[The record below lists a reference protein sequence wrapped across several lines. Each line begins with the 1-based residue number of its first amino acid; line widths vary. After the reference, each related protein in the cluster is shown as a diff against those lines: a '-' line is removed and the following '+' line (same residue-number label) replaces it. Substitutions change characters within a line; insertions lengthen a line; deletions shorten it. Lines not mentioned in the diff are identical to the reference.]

1 MKYFCN
7 ISGNI
12 VSIFVYL
19 APLPTFIEIYRKK
32 SILGFQSL
40 PYVVALFSS
49 MLWLYYAFIKT
60 DATLLITINS
70 FGCIIEAIYIIVYLV
85 YAPKNARVL
94 LDYEQ
99 KHTAKL
105 LIGMNVLLFF
115 AILLFTHFVLQG
127 QQRVLAVGWVCVA
140 VSVSVFAAPLSI
152 VLQVVR
158 TRSVAYMPFTL
169 SFFLTLS
176 AVMWFCYGIFQKD
189 PCIWIPNVLG
199 FFLGLIQMAL
209 YAMYRNAR
217 EIFTE
222 KKLPAD
228 HIINIVILGT
238 PEVHPVRDA
247 EKTGSKNDGV
257 KDHEKE
263 EENELT
269 DNNNNQEKIV
279 VLPHELPNP
288 ATVQLDSPVLI
299 VCRA

>member
-1 MKYFCN
+1 MAIFDLHHPLVF
-7 ISGNI
+7 IFGLLGNI

-49 MLWLYYAFIKT
+49 MLWLYYAFVKT

-70 FGCIIEAIYIIVYLV
+70 LGCIVEAIYIIVYLV
-85 YAPKNARVL
+85 YAPKNAR
-94 LDYEQ
+94 

-105 LIGMNVLLFF
+105 LVGMNVLLFF
-115 AILLFTHFVLQG
+115 AVLLFTHFALEG
-127 QQRVLAVGWVCVA
+127 RTRVLAIGWVCVA

-158 TRSVAYMPFTL
+158 TRSVAFMPFTL
-169 SFFLTLS
+169 SFSLTLS
-176 AVMWFCYGIFQKD
+176 AVMWFCYGIFLKD
-189 PCIWIPNVLG
+189 PCVWIPNVLG

-209 YAMYRNAR
+209 YAVYRNAR
-217 EIFTE
+217 EILTE

-228 HIINIVILGT
+228 HIINIVMLGT
-238 PEVHPVRDA
+238 PEVHPVHDA
-247 EKTGSKNDGV
+247 EKTGSENDGV

-263 EENELT
+263 EENEQT

-279 VLPHELPNP
+279 
-288 ATVQLDSPVLI
+288 A
-299 VCRA
+299 